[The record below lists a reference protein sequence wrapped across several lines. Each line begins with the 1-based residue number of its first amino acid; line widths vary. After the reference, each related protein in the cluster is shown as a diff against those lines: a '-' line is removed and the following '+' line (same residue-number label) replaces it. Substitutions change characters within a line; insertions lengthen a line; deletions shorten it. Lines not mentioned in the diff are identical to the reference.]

1 MVAPVKWPRKSL
13 FLNVLVSMTFIIGVF
28 FINGCAAGFSIEK
41 KTLNKADLTLTTTTV
56 PQGSLGTSYGTTFHV
71 AGGAFPYMWSVTAG
85 KLPAGLSLSASD
97 GTLTG
102 TPRSVGTFQF
112 TLQVNSPTSV
122 EAASK
127 SFSAVIKAS
136 STVVPMQILRD
147 SLSAAVVNG
156 PYSQTLTANGGQV
169 PYVWAIFAGSLPG
182 GLSLE
187 PGSGQITGTPRQPGT
202 FPVLVTVQ
210 DASPT
215 VQTVA
220 KDFEIVVVPSPK
232 PVPMDIV
239 TSSLTTGVVNTHY
252 SQALAATGG
261 LAPYSWSI
269 SSAELPSG
277 LSLTPG
283 RGQIEGTP
291 TRAGTF
297 PVQVTVQDSSPNNQ
311 QVTKALN
318 IAIAPFAAPI
328 QIVTGSLAA
337 AEANTHYSQALAATG
352 GTAPYSWSISSEMP
366 SGLSLTPGRGQIEGT
381 PTRAGT
387 FPVQVTVQDSSSS
400 RQKATKTLN
409 IAIAPS
415 VTPVEIVTGSLS
427 SGAVKANYLQNLSAT
442 GGKAPYRWSIVSG
455 LLPSGLSLVGELGH
469 INGTPTQPGTFS
481 VGVLVRDSSVPPQTA
496 SQTYSINV
504 GPLSPKG
511 EGIPIASC
519 QILATTGATYTLQ
532 NDVSSPASC
541 LNVQATDVTIQLNG
555 HTITYSNSVTP
566 PDYAVFGVYGAA
578 VWDPNFTSDGIAVG
592 NTTGGHWD
600 NLSIA
605 GPGTITQGN
614 CLAPSN
620 IRIGSNAVHLG
631 QGGGD
636 GLNVFQVTFNI
647 CADSTQAIFADANG
661 AGVSIHDNIVNDR
674 VVTAHKRSYFQG
686 AAFLCDGCFNDHG
699 APSNFYNNTITGGPQ
714 SCIMWNNPDT
724 NLYNNTCSHGN
735 PTAVLSAPTASNLCQ
750 ANPYSDRLGTLPLAA
765 GTQCTNDFGL
775 YARGI
780 GGSIFGNT
788 ITPLEGR
795 GIFVGHG
802 SGMLIH
808 DNIVSGARELPNNAE
823 YNGCEIGGAYG
834 LQFDDNGNNESVYH
848 NTISAL
854 SNLCSASALRVTDSE
869 TYGNISRDNIYV
881 SARAAGSPS
890 NCLGFISNQTNCAYG
905 ISLNGTSGINPLK
918 FTSQNDSFTADSAMM
933 FFDWTGPHN
942 QALFISPTFKKGANA
957 DPDFFHFAVFRN
969 GAGTVDVHVRD
980 ATFGPGVD
988 PTDVFL
994 PAQGP
999 NNKAAS
1005 LYVEWTLKLTVQN
1018 HAGNPIRGARVTYSD
1033 ALGKSEC
1040 EATTDFSGQALCTLI
1055 EYRLNNDSG
1064 ANQVETHN
1072 PFSYKLSA
1080 PGCMVLTGSESIIGT
1095 VSEAKTLSG
1104 C

>member
-1 MVAPVKWPRKSL
+1 MTMTFMIGAC
-13 FLNVLVSMTFIIGVF
+13 FLN
-28 FINGCAAGFSIEK
+28 GCTAGLSVEK
-41 KTLNKADLTLTTTTV
+41 KTLNKADLKLTTTAV
-56 PQGSLGTSYGTTFHV
+56 PAGSFGTSYNTTFHV
-71 AGGAFPYMWSVTAG
+71 AGGASPYIWTITAG
-85 KLPAGLSLSASD
+85 KLPAGLRLSASD

-112 TLQVNSPTSV
+112 TLQVNSSMSAGP
-122 EAASK
+122 ASK
-127 SFSAVIKAS
+127 SFSVVIKPS
-136 STVVPMQILRD
+136 STAVLMQILGD
-147 SLSAAVVNG
+147 TLSAGVLNG
-156 PYSQTLTANGGQV
+156 PYSQTLTANGGRV
-169 PYVWAIFAGSLPG
+169 PYVWAISSGSLPAG
-182 GLSLE
+182 VSLE
-187 PGSGQITGTPRQPGT
+187 PTGQITGTPRQPGT
-202 FPVLVTVQ
+202 FPIVVTVQ
-210 DASPT
+210 DAGPT

-220 KDFEIVVVPSPK
+220 KAFDIVVVPSPK

-239 TSSLTTGVVNTHY
+239 TSSLTRGVVNTHYIQALAATGGTAPYFWSISSAELPSGLSLIPDRGQIDGTPTRTGTFPVQVTVQDSSPNRQKATKTLNIAIVPFVPSVEIVTGSLEAAVVNTHY
-252 SQALAATGG
+252 SQVLAAAGGTG
-261 LAPYSWSI
+261 PYSWSI

-277 LSLTPG
+277 LSLMPS
-283 RGQIEGTP
+283 RGQIDGIP

-297 PVQVTVQDSSPNNQ
+297 PVQLTVQDSSPN
-311 QVTKALN
+311 
-318 IAIAPFAAPI
+318 
-328 QIVTGSLAA
+328 
-337 AEANTHYSQALAATG
+337 
-352 GTAPYSWSISSEMP
+352 
-366 SGLSLTPGRGQIEGT
+366 
-381 PTRAGT
+381 
-387 FPVQVTVQDSSSS
+387 

-415 VTPVEIVTGSLS
+415 ATPVEIVTGSLA

-442 GGKAPYRWSIVSG
+442 GGKAPYLWSVTSG
-455 LLPSGLSLVGELGH
+455 LLPSGLSLVGELGK
-469 INGTPTQPGTFS
+469 INGTPTQSGTFS
-481 VGVLVRDSSVPPQTA
+481 VGILVRDSSVPPQTA

-504 GPLSPKG
+504 GQLSPKS
-511 EGIPIASC
+511 EGVPVASC

-532 NDVSSPASC
+532 NDISSSASC
-541 LNVQATDVTIQLNG
+541 FNVQANDVTIQLNG
-555 HTITYSNSVTP
+555 HTITYSNSITP
-566 PDYAVFGVYGAA
+566 PKYAVFGVYGAA
-578 VWDPNFTSDGIAVG
+578 VWDPNFTADGIAAG
-592 NTTGGHWD
+592 NTTGGNWN
-600 NLSIA
+600 NLSIV

-614 CLAPSN
+614 CLDPSN

-636 GLNVFQVTFNI
+636 GLSVSQVTFNI

-661 AGVSIHDNIVNDR
+661 AGVSIHDNIVKDM

-686 AAFLCDGCFNDHG
+686 VAFLCNGCFNDHG
-699 APSNFYNNTITGGPQ
+699 ASSNVYNNTITGGPQ
-714 SCIMWNNPDT
+714 GCIMWNNPDT
-724 NLYNNTCSHGN
+724 NLYNNICSHGN
-735 PTAVLSAPTASNLCQ
+735 PTAVLSTPTGTNLCES
-750 ANPYSDRLGTLPLAA
+750 NPYSDPRLTLPIDL

-802 SGMLIH
+802 SGMLVH
-808 DNIVSGARELPNNAE
+808 DNRVSGARELPNNAE

-834 LQFDDNGNNESVYH
+834 LQFDDNGNDETAYH
-848 NTISAL
+848 NTISVL

-869 TYGNISRDNIYV
+869 TYGNISHDNIYV
-881 SARAAGSPS
+881 SARAVGSPS

-905 ISLNGTSGINPLK
+905 VSLDGTGGINPLQ

-933 FFDWTGPHN
+933 YFDWAGPHN
-942 QALFISPTFKKGANA
+942 QTLFISPTFRKGANA
-957 DPDFFHFAVFRN
+957 DPNFFHFAVFRN

-980 ATFGPGVD
+980 ASFSPGVD
-988 PTDVFL
+988 PTDVLL

-1005 LYVEWTLKLTVQN
+1005 LYIEWTLKLTVQN
-1018 HAGNPIRGARVTYSD
+1018 QSGNPIRGARVTYSD
-1033 ALGKSEC
+1033 ALGRSEC
-1040 EATTDFSGQALCTLI
+1040 EAATDFTGQALCTLI

-1064 ANQVETHN
+1064 ANQIETRN

-1095 VSEAKTLSG
+1095 VSETKTLAG